1 MLQTRT
7 GNEILPCQLDRQIL
21 LVEDLLK
28 DSRLTTL
35 GTRGRGPPASIAPR
49 LREGRSST
57 SNDQRA
63 ASKSI

>member
-35 GTRGRGPPASIAPR
+35 PTV
-49 LREGRSST
+49 
-57 SNDQRA
+57 
-63 ASKSI
+63 